1 MKYAAALVPDV
12 PPTLARYNRRLPPP
26 KVTVAVPTLAGS
38 RVLGD
43 CLRALGLQT
52 FQDFEAVVVDNSGAT
67 RVSIP
72 PGPFRTIAN
81 STNVGFGAAV
91 NQVIRNSQSP
101 YLAALNDDA
110 IAHPRWLE
118 TLVRCADAHPQ
129 AGLFASQVHLGDSGS
144 LDSAGMLIASD
155 GSSKQR
161 GHGRPPADYANTGQ
175 CLLPSGSAALYRRA
189 MFDQIGLFDESFFLY
204 CEDTDL
210 GLRAR
215 WAGWRCAY
223 APKAVVHHHYS
234 RTAGRA
240 SALKAYYVERNRL
253 FLVVKNFPGRA
264 LAMAPLVALA
274 RYGWHALLL
283 IRGRGSA
290 ARYRDEGNG
299 GLSLI
304 LLVLRAHWALASSWR
319 TVWRKRRQ
327 IRRTA
332 TLSPASFLQLLHT
345 YSIGARQVAEL

>member
-1 MKYAAALVPDV
+1 MHE
-12 PPTLARYNRRLPPP
+12 NQII
-26 KVTVAVPTLAGS
+26 VAVPTLAAGPELLACVES
-38 RVLGD
+38 L
-43 CLRALGLQT
+43 LAQSWS
-52 FQDFEAVVVDNSGAT
+52 DFEIVVIDNSGQNLA
-67 RVSIP
+67 RK
-72 PGPFRTIAN
+72 RL
-81 STNVGFGAAV
+81 STLPETSVKSRLRILENHENIGFGMAV
-91 NQVIRNSQSP
+91 NQSYAGTSAPFV
-101 YLAALNDDA
+101 ATLNDDA
-110 IAHPRWLE
+110 VASAGWLAE
-118 TLVRCADAHPQ
+118 LLLAIGTSPDLGMC
-129 AGLFASQVHLGDSGS
+129 ASQVRLLGENC
-144 LDSAGMLIASD
+144 LDSAGMLICSD
-155 GSSKQR
+155 GSSRQR
-161 GHGRPPADYANTGQ
+161 GHLQPPGAFDRPEEV
-175 CLLPSGSAALYRRA
+175 LLPSGSAALYRRR
-189 MFDQIGLFDESFFLY
+189 MLDQIGGFDQDFFLY

-327 IRRTA
+327 IQRTA

>member
-215 WAGWRCAY
+215 WAGWDCLYVPGAIVEH
-223 APKAVVHHHYS
+223 KYS
-234 RTAGRA
+234 HSAGRA
-240 SALKAYYVERNRL
+240 SPLKAYYVERNRL
-253 FLVVKNFPGRA
+253 YTVIKNFPARLLWRAPASAVARYFWHLVSLLSGQGKAAEFRDAGHPGWILPFLVVRA
-264 LAMAPLVALA
+264 HAAAFLRLPRLLRERRRILRTRTISTAEFARLLA
-274 RYGWHALLL
+274 RHSISVREVA
-283 IRGRGSA
+283 
-290 ARYRDEGNG
+290 
-299 GLSLI
+299 SL
-304 LLVLRAHWALASSWR
+304 
-319 TVWRKRRQ
+319 
-327 IRRTA
+327 
-332 TLSPASFLQLLHT
+332 
-345 YSIGARQVAEL
+345 